1 MSSIYRQKKIDRTLR
16 YTRSTDYAQYSDR
29 ALIEG
34 CSETD
39 RQRGRKKER
48 ERKRGE
54 EKFTF
59 KETKGVLVIHGGAKN
74 DRGSSRQRK
83 NEKKEKNRYDRSQ
96 LQAQA
101 SRIRKDWSS
110 RGSCRQR
117 DTNERLIGAACQV
130 CHG

>member
-1 MSSIYRQKKIDRTLR
+1 MFEICLLFIDKKKIDRTLR

-59 KETKGVLVIHGGAKN
+59 EETKGVLVIHGGAKN

-83 NEKKEKNRYDRSQ
+83 NEKKK
-96 LQAQA
+96 
-101 SRIRKDWSS
+101 RKDTIDHSFRLRLRES
-110 RGSCRQR
+110 GRTGVLEAVAGKEIQ
-117 DTNERLIGAACQV
+117 TNV
-130 CHG
+130 